1 MGGHSKKS
9 GKGGGGAHAR
19 GDRQQTQR
27 KALKKDLGVP
37 DLKDVKQRLSQTA
50 RGRTHS
56 VLSIPHLHGNGA
68 DAQGQSSSAGPSSS
82 GLPAGGLRLAGLV
95 RGGMALGKAGSPH
108 VQQKVLQHS
117 LGNDASESTLADRR
131 REMLTLALRTSE
143 KVHDYE
149 APAQFYNSHND
160 DGTTAEEDDR
170 WEEDVDRRG
179 QDRSLQR
186 FFKEFRRVVENCDVL
201 LQVLDARDPLGCR
214 LTQLEKNIRSSYG
227 EEKKKIVVVLNKVD
241 MLPSKEVVDAWIH
254 YFEEQ
259 EQLMCIPFA
268 ATAKGSVGQTYV
280 SNLFRRLR
288 SLARN
293 EETGDRKAIVVG
305 VIGYPNVG
313 KSSIINALKR
323 KQVVGVGNMP
333 GFTTGNTEVE
343 LRSDIRVM
351 DCPGVVTPGEDNG
364 DVVLRNAIKVSDL
377 VNPFLPVQRLLQRC
391 TAVQPADDRDNA
403 DVAAHQALRASG
415 LHPLALFYGIG
426 QFRENDVMD
435 FIQQVGMRRGRL
447 TRGGQVDEEATAR
460 MILTDWNDGRI
471 PYYTYPPAVDELF
484 LRSDDA
490 YRARPMNGSS
500 SGGGGRGAEE
510 DDEGAQAQLMTSMAR
525 GVTLD
530 GLPTFHLHMD
540 LIEGRH
546 TKKRWKR
553 GAAAEENDG
562 GSYAYN
568 EDEDADEML

>member
-19 GDRQQTQR
+19 GSREQNPR

-37 DLKDVKQRLSQTA
+37 DLKDVKRRLSQTA

-56 VLSIPHLHGNGA
+56 ILSIPHMHGSGADGQGAGSSTGLGGNG
-68 DAQGQSSSAGPSSS
+68 GGMRLS
-82 GLPAGGLRLAGLV
+82 GFV
-95 RGGMALGKAGSPH
+95 RGGAALGKAGGVH
-108 VQQKVLQHS
+108 IQNKILQQHGLDS
-117 LGNDASESTLADRR
+117 GSAAASSSTLADRR

-149 APAQFYNSHND
+149 APAQLYGD
-160 DGTTAEEDDR
+160 VADGTAEEDDR
-170 WEEDVDRRG
+170 WEDDIGRRG

-214 LTQLEKNIRSSYG
+214 LTQLEKNIRSTYG
-227 EEKKKIVVVLNKVD
+227 DEKKKIVVVLNKVD

-259 EQLMCIPFA
+259 ERLMCIPFA
-268 ATAKGSVGQTYV
+268 ATVKGSAGQTYV
-280 SNLFRRLR
+280 TNLFKRLR
-288 SLARN
+288 SLARS
-293 EETGDRKAIVVG
+293 EETGERKAIVVG

-351 DCPGVVTPGEDNG
+351 DCPGVVSPGEDNG

-391 TAVQPADDRDNA
+391 TAVQPADDRDNV

-426 QFRENDVMD
+426 QIRENDVMD
-435 FIQQVGMRRGRL
+435 FIQQVGLRRGRL

-490 YRARPMNGSS
+490 YRARPAG
-500 SGGGGRGAEE
+500 GAEE
-510 DDEGAQAQLMTSMAR
+510 DDDESGAPAQLVANMAH
-525 GVTLD
+525 GVTFD

-540 LIEGRH
+540 LIEGRP

-553 GAAAEENDG
+553 GGFAE
-562 GSYAYN
+562 GSDN
-568 EDEDADEML
+568 NGDEDADEML

>member
-19 GDRQQTQR
+19 GSREVQQQQR
-27 KALKKDLGVP
+27 KSYKKDLGVP

-56 VLSIPHLHGNGA
+56 VLSIPHMHGNNNTSSEPHGA
-68 DAQGQSSSAGPSSS
+68 TASSS
-82 GLPAGGLRLAGLV
+82 GSNAVSGMRLAGLV
-95 RGGMALGKAGSPH
+95 RGGMALGKAGSQ
-108 VQQKVLQHS
+108 VVNKVLQH
-117 LGNDASESTLADRR
+117 ATEEAVPSTLADRR

-149 APAQFYNSHND
+149 APGQLYGVGEN
-160 DGTTAEEDDR
+160 GAEEDER

-214 LTQLEKNIRSSYG
+214 LTQLERDIRSTYG

-259 EQLMCIPFA
+259 EHLTCIPFA
-268 ATAKGSVGQTYV
+268 ATAKGSAGQTYV
-280 SNLFRRLR
+280 SNLFKRLR
-288 SLARN
+288 TLARN

-377 VNPFLPVQRLLQRC
+377 VNPFVPVQRLLQRC

-403 DVAAHQALRASG
+403 DVAAHQAMRASG

-426 QFRENDVMD
+426 QIRENDVMD
-435 FIQQVGMRRGRL
+435 FVQQVGMRRGRL
-447 TRGGQVDEEATAR
+447 TRGGLVDEEVTAR

-471 PYYTYPPAVDELF
+471 PYYTYPPAVDEIF
-484 LRSDDA
+484 LRGDDG
-490 YRARPMNGSS
+490 YRA
-500 SGGGGRGAEE
+500 GRAVGGAEE
-510 DDEGAQAQLMTSMAR
+510 DDSGTSQAQLMSTMGR

-540 LIEGRH
+540 LIEGRQ

-553 GAAAEENDG
+553 SAAGEGDDTVATHG
-562 GSYAYN
+562 YA
-568 EDEDADEML
+568 DDDDDEML

>member
-19 GDRQQTQR
+19 GSREQNQR
-27 KALKKDLGVP
+27 KVLKKDLGVP

-56 VLSIPHLHGNGA
+56 VLSIPHLHRNGA
-68 DAQGQSSSAGPSSS
+68 GAQDTGSSTSRS
-82 GLPAGGLRLAGLV
+82 GGMRLAGLV
-95 RGGMALGKAGSPH
+95 RGGMAIGKASP
-108 VQQKVLQHS
+108 QIQKKVLQHTLS
-117 LGNDASESTLADRR
+117 SDASSSTLADRR

-143 KVHDYE
+143 KVHDFE
-149 APAQFYNSHND
+149 APAQLYAGE
-160 DGTTAEEDDR
+160 DGGAEEDDK
-170 WEEDVDRRG
+170 WAEDVDRRG

-186 FFKEFRRVVENCDVL
+186 FFKEFRRVVDNCDVL

-214 LTQLEKNIRSSYG
+214 LTQLEKSIRSTYG
-227 EEKKKIVVVLNKVD
+227 EEKKKMVVVLNKAD
-241 MLPSKEVVDAWIH
+241 MLPSKEIVDAWMH
-254 YFEEQ
+254 YFEEH
-259 EQLMCIPFA
+259 EHLMCIPFA
-268 ATAKGSVGQTYV
+268 ATAKGSAGQAYV
-280 SNLFRRLR
+280 SNMFKRLR

-293 EETGDRKAIVVG
+293 DETGDRKAIVVG

-323 KQVVGVGNMP
+323 KQVVGVGNVP

-364 DVVLRNAIKVSDL
+364 DVVLRNAIKVGDL

-391 TAVQPADDRDNA
+391 TAVQPADDHDNV
-403 DVAAHQALRASG
+403 DVAAHQALRAQG

-426 QFRENDVMD
+426 QVRENDVMD
-435 FIQQVGMRRGRL
+435 FIQQVGTRRGRL

-490 YRARPMNGSS
+490 YRARPAGS
-500 SGGGGRGAEE
+500 AEE
-510 DDEGAQAQLMTSMAR
+510 DDAPAQLVSAVAH
-525 GVTLD
+525 GVTFD
-530 GLPTFHLHMD
+530 GLPTFHLHMGR
-540 LIEGRH
+540 IEERQ
-546 TKKRWKR
+546 TKKRWKHGGLGEEDSAR
-553 GAAAEENDG
+553 GN
-562 GSYAYN
+562 AYN
-568 EDEDADEML
+568 DYDEDGDEML

>member
-19 GDRQQTQR
+19 GNREQHQR
-27 KALKKDLGVP
+27 KAFKKDLGVP

-56 VLSIPHLHGNGA
+56 VLSIPSMHGNSA
-68 DAQGQSSSAGPSSS
+68 DAQGAGSSTGGSINS
-82 GLPAGGLRLAGLV
+82 GGGMRLAGLV
-95 RGGMALGKAGSPH
+95 RGGMALGKGNP
-108 VQQKVLQHS
+108 QIQNKVLQHTLS
-117 LGNDASESTLADRR
+117 SEAPSSTLADRR

-149 APAQFYNSHND
+149 APGKLYGGG
-160 DGTTAEEDDR
+160 DGAAEEDDK

-186 FFKEFRRVVENCDVL
+186 FFKEFRRVVESCDVL

-214 LTQLEKNIRSSYG
+214 LTQLEKSIRSTYG

-241 MLPSKEVVDAWIH
+241 LLPSKEVVDAWIH
-254 YFEEQ
+254 YFEVQ
-259 EQLMCIPFA
+259 EHLVCIPFA
-268 ATAKGSVGQTYV
+268 ATAKGSVGQTYI
-280 SNLFRRLR
+280 SNMFRRLR
-288 SLARN
+288 SLARSD
-293 EETGDRKAIVVG
+293 ETGDRKAIVVG

-364 DVVLRNAIKVSDL
+364 DVVLRNAIKVGDL

-391 TAVQPADDRDNA
+391 TAVEPADDRDNA

-490 YRARPMNGSS
+490 YRAQPACS
-500 SGGGGRGAEE
+500 AEE
-510 DDEGAQAQLMTSMAR
+510 DAAQAQLVSAAAH

-530 GLPTFHLHMD
+530 GLPTFHLHMGI
-540 LIEGRH
+540 IEGRQA
-546 TKKRWKR
+546 KKRWKR
-553 GAAAEENDG
+553 GGLDADGSANSNPYND
-562 GSYAYN
+562 Y
-568 EDEDADEML
+568 DDDADEVL

>member
-19 GDRQQTQR
+19 GSREQNPR

-37 DLKDVKQRLSQTA
+37 DLKDVKRRLSQTA

-56 VLSIPHLHGNGA
+56 ILSIPHMHGSGTDGQGAGSSTGLGGNG
-68 DAQGQSSSAGPSSS
+68 
-82 GLPAGGLRLAGLV
+82 GGMRLAGFV
-95 RGGMALGKAGSPH
+95 RGGAALGKAGS
-108 VQQKVLQHS
+108 VQIQNKVLQQHGLDS
-117 LGNDASESTLADRR
+117 GSAAASSSTLADRR

-149 APAQFYNSHND
+149 APAQLYGD
-160 DGTTAEEDDR
+160 VADGTAEEDDR
-170 WEEDVDRRG
+170 WEDDIGRRG

-186 FFKEFRRVVENCDVL
+186 FFKEFRRVVESCDVL

-214 LTQLEKNIRSSYG
+214 LTQLEKNIRSTYG
-227 EEKKKIVVVLNKVD
+227 DEKKKIVVVLNKVD
-241 MLPSKEVVDAWIH
+241 MLPSKEVVDAWVH

-259 EQLMCIPFA
+259 ERLMCIPFA
-268 ATAKGSVGQTYV
+268 ATVKGSAGQTYV
-280 SNLFRRLR
+280 TNLFKRLR
-288 SLARN
+288 SLARS
-293 EETGDRKAIVVG
+293 EETGERKAIVVG

-391 TAVQPADDRDNA
+391 TAVQPADDRDNV

-426 QFRENDVMD
+426 QIRENDVMD
-435 FIQQVGMRRGRL
+435 FIQQVGLRRGRL

-490 YRARPMNGSS
+490 YRARPAG
-500 SGGGGRGAEE
+500 GAEE
-510 DDEGAQAQLMTSMAR
+510 DDDESGAPAQLVANMAH
-525 GVTLD
+525 GVTFD

-540 LIEGRH
+540 LIEGRP

-553 GAAAEENDG
+553 GGFAEG
-562 GSYAYN
+562 GDN
-568 EDEDADEML
+568 NGDEDADEML

>member
-1 MGGHSKKS
+1 MGSHSKKS

-19 GDRQQTQR
+19 GTREQNKR
-27 KALKKDLGVP
+27 KSLKKDLGVP
-37 DLKDVKQRLSQTA
+37 DLRGVKQRLSRTA

-56 VLSIPHLHGNGA
+56 VLSIPHMHGGSGA
-68 DAQGQSSSAGPSSS
+68 DNQAARWSTDADSSGSSSNNVCGV
-82 GLPAGGLRLAGLV
+82 RLAGLV
-95 RGGMALGKAGSPH
+95 RGGVALDKTNPH
-108 VQQKVLQHS
+108 LQDKVLQPTLS
-117 LGNDASESTLADRR
+117 ISDTSASTLADRR

-143 KVHDYE
+143 KIHDYE
-149 APAQFYNSHND
+149 APAQLYGTG
-160 DGTTAEEDDR
+160 DGAAEEDDR

-214 LTQLEKNIRSSYG
+214 LTQLEKSIRSTYG

-268 ATAKGSVGQTYV
+268 ATAKGSAGQTYV
-280 SNLFRRLR
+280 SNLFKRLR
-288 SLARN
+288 SLARSD
-293 EETGDRKAIVVG
+293 ETGDRKAIVVG

-403 DVAAHQALRASG
+403 DVVAHQALRASG

-426 QFRENDVMD
+426 QFRENDVID
-435 FIQQVGMRRGRL
+435 FIQQVGLRRGRL

-490 YRARPMNGSS
+490 YHARPAGGN
-500 SGGGGRGAEE
+500 GGGGLGAEE
-510 DDEGAQAQLMTSMAR
+510 DDEDAQAQLVANMAR

-540 LIEGRH
+540 LIEGRP

-553 GAAAEENDG
+553 NAIDGDDGDVNDD
-562 GSYAYN
+562 Y
-568 EDEDADEML
+568 DADEML